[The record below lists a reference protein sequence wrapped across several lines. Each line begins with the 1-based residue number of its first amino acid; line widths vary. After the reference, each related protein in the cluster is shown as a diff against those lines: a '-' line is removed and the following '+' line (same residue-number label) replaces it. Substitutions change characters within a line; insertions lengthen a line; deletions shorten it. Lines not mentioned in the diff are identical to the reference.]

1 MHRASNLAR
10 TRRPHI
16 AMSRRSL
23 PTAGCARFRADGVNF
38 GAKDGIQGAFFMI
51 QCALDPALHRKIML
65 F

>member
-10 TRRPHI
+10 TRRPCI
-16 AMSRRSL
+16 TMCRRSS

>member
-1 MHRASNLAR
+1 MRRASNLAR

-16 AMSRRSL
+16 AMSRRRL
-23 PTAGCARFRADGVNF
+23 PAAGCARFRADGVNF